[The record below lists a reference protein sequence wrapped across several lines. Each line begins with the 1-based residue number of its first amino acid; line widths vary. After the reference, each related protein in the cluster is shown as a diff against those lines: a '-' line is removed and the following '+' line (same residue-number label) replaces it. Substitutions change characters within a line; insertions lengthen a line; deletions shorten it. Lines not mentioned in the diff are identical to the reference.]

1 MSARISTRQ
10 RAEHRDAEAARIER
24 VRARGHVPDACGSE
38 IPQAPARG
46 AFRVV
51 TPTQAVPDSAGNL
64 QSRPS
69 GYRGRKAIREIDA
82 FDRMALQA
90 LRAGKPHPLTSSQ
103 IAMGRYYRDL
113 TERHAAS
120 GLRGARYDGLV
131 GGSGSG
137 GAGGGYMDAVIRD
150 GRRLALLHARI
161 GSGVS
166 LKVRRVRPSVRGTR
180 VNIPDRQLVDQICL
194 SERSVSEILER
205 ANWALSGTARRSC
218 TQALAEA
225 LERMMGPARGQV
237 LEVAHFG
244 DGPQSIWAA

>member
-1 MSARISTRQ
+1 MSARISTQQ
-10 RAEHRDAEAARIER
+10 RAAQREAEATRIAR

-38 IPQAPARG
+38 IPEAPARG

-51 TPTQAVPDSAGNL
+51 EPVQHAPDDT
-64 QSRPS
+64 SRPS

-82 FDRMALQA
+82 FDRMAVQA
-90 LRAGKPHPLTSSQ
+90 LRAGKPHPLTASQ

-120 GLRGARYDGLV
+120 GMRGARYDGLV

-194 SERSVSEILER
+194 SEQSVSEILER

-218 TQALAEA
+218 TEALAEA

-237 LEVAHFG
+237 LQVAHFG